1 MANKYGIDEEDIGG
15 GSQALSG
22 RGAVL
27 GGVSGAAAGAPLGPW
42 GAVIGGGLGA
52 AAGGLFG
59 DDSETTPSEEAYADL
74 SGAVITDPSYLTPNY
89 DYEYVTPDM
98 LLGDSQ
104 RGWAYADQEAVNAQY
119 DALDQL
125 EKWGQGG
132 LTDAD
137 MNNMRLAQMDNA
149 RAERGA
155 REATM
160 QQMQSRGMGGSGAE
174 LAGILGGQQGMAN
187 ANNAAGLSMQ
197 IAAQDRAL
205 RAIEGAGNLS
215 SGIRQSSFDE
225 AYGRGSAIDEFN
237 RANTGYQQDVQGRNT
252 ERYNAGQDAAVNAN
266 ETMYQQQADL
276 AGIQSNVNPG
286 RSGLDSILGAASG
299 ASNIVNA
306 LSNYSRSQDKKEED
320 K

>member
-1 MANKYGIDEEDIGG
+1 MGVLDEFF
-15 GSQALSG
+15 QALGFS
-22 RGAVL
+22 
-27 GGVSGAAAGAPLGPW
+27 
-42 GAVIGGGLGA
+42 
-52 AAGGLFG
+52 
-59 DDSETTPSEEAYADL
+59 DSQEQQRESIQEQRDILQQGFL
-74 SGAVITDPSYLTPNY
+74 SAEDLTPNY

-104 RGWAYADQEAVNAQY
+104 RGWAYADQDAVNAQY

-125 EKWGQGG
+125 EKWGQGN
-132 LTDAD
+132 LTDVD

-149 RAERGA
+149 RAERSA

-160 QQMQSRGMGGSGAE
+160 QQMQARGMGGSGAE

-225 AYGRGSAIDEFN
+225 AYQRGSAIDEFN
-237 RANTGYQQDVQGRNT
+237 QANTSYQQGVQGRNT
-252 ERYNAGQDAAVNAN
+252 DRWNQGQDATTTAN
-266 ETMYQQQADL
+266 ENLYNQWADY
-276 AGIQSNVNPG
+276 AGVTSNVKPGSTATDRAVALGLGITSAAMGNPA
-286 RSGLDSILGAASG
+286 GLAA
-299 ASNIVNA
+299 AA
-306 LSNYSRSQDKKEED
+306 KDED
-320 K
+320 